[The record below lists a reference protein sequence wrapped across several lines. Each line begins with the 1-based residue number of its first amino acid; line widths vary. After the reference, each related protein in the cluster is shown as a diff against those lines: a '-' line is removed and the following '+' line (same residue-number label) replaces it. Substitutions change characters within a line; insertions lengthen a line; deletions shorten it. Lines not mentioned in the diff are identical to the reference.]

1 MKMALFA
8 AFLMISGCSVYSPD
22 AGHEVV
28 LIDKPWFFGHG
39 GVESDPV
46 KTGRTWAAVTTDGVD
61 VYMQPQRYE
70 QALEDTMSADGVP
83 LGFHAIINLQVTD
96 SVALVKLFGPDW
108 YKNNV
113 EQEFAQLVR
122 QAVRKRGM
130 NEMAISTTAIEAVD
144 SEVETG
150 MSAYMK
156 EHGLPV
162 KLITMTVGRANPP
175 DAIKNQRVETATQE
189 QRVQTEKQIKLA
201 EDQRMAAETSRA
213 LADNAYRQA
222 IGLSPEQY
230 VQLKRIEMEVKVCDA
245 GKCTFI
251 ENSGAIPALNVR

>member
-1 MKMALFA
+1 MKYLTLLIFSTLTA
-8 AFLMISGCSVYSPD
+8 CSVYAPD

-28 LIDKPWFFGHG
+28 LIEKPWFFGHG
-39 GVESDPV
+39 GVNETPV
-46 KTGRTWAAVTTDGVD
+46 KTGRTWTAVTTDGVD

-70 QALEDTMSADGVP
+70 QILDDTMSADGVP
-83 LGFHAIINLQVTD
+83 LGFHAIINLQVVD
-96 SVALVKLFGPDW
+96 SVALVKNFGPDW

-130 NEMAISTTAIEAVD
+130 NEIAIQTSAVD
-144 SEVETG
+144 AVDAEVEAG
-150 MSAYMK
+150 MAAYLK
-156 EHGLPV
+156 DKALPV
-162 KLITMTVGRANPP
+162 RLITMTVGRANPP
-175 DAIKNQRVETATQE
+175 DAIKNQRIETAAQE

-201 EDQRMAAETSRA
+201 EDQRKSAEESRA
-213 LADNAYRQA
+213 AADNAYRQA

-230 VQLKRIEMEVKVCDA
+230 VQLKRIEMERAVCSD

-251 ENSGAIPALNVR
+251 ENGGAVPAFGVK